1 MMTML
6 FSLALAAASTG
17 TTGPDAAERP
27 VGEQPAKPAKPKK
40 VCQRIESTGSSVP
53 KKVCR
58 TVQAPKTQTEAAN
71 DAVEKPSG
79 NSTN

>member
-1 MMTML
+1 ML
-6 FSLALAAASTG
+6 VLMLSLALSASA
-17 TTGPDAAERP
+17 PDAAAAEP
-27 VGEQPAKPAKPKK
+27 VRGAASAKPAKPKK

-58 TVQAPKTQTEAAN
+58 TVEAPKVETEAAN
-71 DAVEKPSG
+71 SATDKPSG